1 MQHLRLDV
9 LQASPL
15 PSTLPAHT
23 ELGVWKRSTG
33 FEVFIPFHRH
43 IMYWVALI
51 TIQIALVTISVTAY
65 QIFPLPA
72 ATERMVFYVLSSGLI
87 ISFTGF
93 LLYKLYE
100 TRHTRIRLDLSSDA
114 ISISR
119 VLPSGASIAVDDIQ
133 TAKIDEIY
141 IDEDKGMRVGG
152 KIPDPMFEK
161 WFGNGLSDHDL
172 NYLAL
177 LIGQV
182 AAYPEP
188 GESYML
194 SQL

>member
-1 MQHLRLDV
+1 MQHLRLEV
-9 LQASPL
+9 LQDSPL

-33 FEVFIPFHRH
+33 FEVFMPFHRH
-43 IMYWVALI
+43 LMYWVALVA
-51 TIQIALVTISVTAY
+51 IQIALVVVSVTAY

-87 ISFTGF
+87 ISYTGF

-100 TRHTRIRLDLSSDA
+100 TRSTRIRLDLSPDT
-114 ISISR
+114 ISITR
-119 VLPSGASIAVDDIQ
+119 VLPSGASIAVGDIQ
-133 TAKIDEIY
+133 MAKIDEIY
-141 IDEDKGMRVGG
+141 IDEDKGLRVGG

-161 WFGNGLSDHDL
+161 WFGAGLKDNDL
-172 NYLAL
+172 YYLAL

-188 GESYML
+188 AESKLL

>member
-43 IMYWVALI
+43 IMYWVALMA
-51 TIQIALVTISVTAY
+51 IQIALVTISVTAY

-87 ISFTGF
+87 ISYTGY

-100 TRHTRIRLDLSSDA
+100 TRHTRIRLDLSSDT
-114 ISISR
+114 ISITR
-119 VLPSGASIAVDDIQ
+119 VLPSGASISVGDIPV
-133 TAKIDEIY
+133 AKIDEVY
-141 IDEDKGMRVGG
+141 IDEDNGMRVSG
-152 KIPDPMFEK
+152 KIPDPMFEE
-161 WFGNGLSDHDL
+161 WFGTGLRDGDL
-172 NYLAL
+172 YYLAL

-182 AAYPEP
+182 AAHPEP
-188 GESYML
+188 GESYLL

>member
-1 MQHLRLDV
+1 MQHLRLEV
-9 LQASPL
+9 LQDSPL

-33 FEVFIPFHRH
+33 FEIFMPFHRH
-43 IMYWVALI
+43 VMYWVALVA
-51 TIQIALVTISVTAY
+51 IQVALVAISVTAY

-87 ISFTGF
+87 ISYTGF

-100 TRHTRIRLDLSSDA
+100 TRSTRIRLDLSLDT
-114 ISISR
+114 ISITR
-119 VLPSGASIAVDDIQ
+119 VLPSGASIAIGDIPM
-133 TAKIDEIY
+133 AKIDEIY
-141 IDEDKGMRVGG
+141 LDEDKGMRVGG
-152 KIPDPMFEK
+152 KIPHPMFEK
-161 WFGNGLSDHDL
+161 WFGAGLRDNDL
-172 NYLAL
+172 YYLAL

-188 GESYML
+188 GESRLL